1 MMVSLSLLVPGA
13 LTHRLQNLTAC
24 LIQNGL
30 WGLEIGQILLNKFF
44 DSIIPSMRSSKI
56 QNGRQGAQ
64 KWPTGSGKVYTPW
77 LLGAPVN
84 FR

>member
-1 MMVSLSLLVPGA
+1 MMVSLSTKTSLLVPGA

-44 DSIIPSMRSSKI
+44 DSIIP
-56 QNGRQGAQ
+56 A
-64 KWPTGSGKVYTPW
+64 TGCLKKNEPPSWIDILATKY
-77 LLGAPVN
+77 
-84 FR
+84 